1 MINSFFGFSQFFNP
15 EKYPVYQ
22 GTDLGLTYSPASSTF
37 KIWSP
42 TAEKAALVLYKNS
55 LGGTPIETIEMQKSV
70 QGTWTKTIAKNL
82 KGMYYAFKIYTHG
95 KWLNEVPDPYAKAV
109 GTNGKRAVVID
120 MKTTNPRDWDLDQS
134 PVFSNRNNLSSNIGG
149 LPTDAVIYE

>member
-1 MINSFFGFSQFFNP
+1 MQKFLFTLIIMINSFFGFSQFFNP

-109 GTNGKRAVVID
+109 GTNGKRA
-120 MKTTNPRDWDLDQS
+120 
-134 PVFSNRNNLSSNIGG
+134 
-149 LPTDAVIYE
+149 